1 MISSQL
7 GIDARFDRC
16 GECCSEVFLWTC
28 GCCWVGVSSS
38 PCCSGW
44 LCTASGLMAGRW
56 APVFFGV
63 NCAGAFCLGYSALIG
78 TRLRSC
84 DGSSG
89 LCSWDGAGSGAS
101 SECGESDWLEVSVP
115 FCTGS
120 STADGAD
127 SDCEASSA
135 GVVPASSGM
144 ASMVAWAY
152 ASAARAVSVAVRA
165 RSHWSSASPVRWKVP
180 RFPTHSM
187 LAWSVRCAPNAPNH
201 LAGRRMRG
209 GPRRGRS
216 EFPHRRTRRL

>member
-127 SDCEASSA
+127 SEVSCRRL
-135 GVVPASSGM
+135 PAWRPWWHGRM
-144 ASMVAWAY
+144 
-152 ASAARAVSVAVRA
+152 RPRPVRYRLRCGP

-209 GPRRGRS
+209 GRS

>member
-28 GCCWVGVSSS
+28 GCCWVGGS
-38 PCCSGW
+38 
-44 LCTASGLMAGRW
+44 SGLMAGRW

-165 RSHWSSASPVRWKVP
+165 SVSLVVSVSCSLEGSSFPDPFHARMVCSMRAERAESP
-180 RFPTHSM
+180 
-187 LAWSVRCAPNAPNH
+187 
-201 LAGRRMRG
+201 
-209 GPRRGRS
+209 GRS
-216 EFPHRRTRRL
+216 TDEGRASSRAV

>member
-165 RSHWSSASPVRWKVP
+165 SVSLVVSVSCSLEGSSFPDPFHARMVCSMRAERAESP
-180 RFPTHSM
+180 
-187 LAWSVRCAPNAPNH
+187 
-201 LAGRRMRG
+201 
-209 GPRRGRS
+209 GRS
-216 EFPHRRTRRL
+216 TDEGRASSRAV